1 MGAGQSTNGQS
12 SPEIV
17 KLQTEFAE
25 ANTKIDSIYKNNNN
39 LATSLDLNTA
49 VLPLA
54 KTADMTNLVQKSD
67 ITALTSSFN
76 INNLV
81 QKSDLADVAQKT
93 DLAGVA
99 QKTDLADVAKTSDLS
114 GVAQKSDIASLSQY
128 NTNNLLNKTDI
139 TNLQNSITNLQNSI
153 TNNPKQIM
161 NILSGLNPDNSVSC
175 PYMWIPNPDNIVP
188 SCIQRRG
195 EIVDYDGK
203 FAFSTC
209 PSGSSSLNRNSGWCY
224 LNLEKYA
231 DIMVCPNGIEY
242 RNNKFYCK

>member
-1 MGAGQSTNGQS
+1 MGAGQSTNSQS

-25 ANTKIDSIYKNNNN
+25 ANSKIDSIYKNNNN

-93 DLAGVA
+93 DLADIAQKCNLDSVA
-99 QKTDLADVAKTSDLS
+99 QKTDLA
-114 GVAQKSDIASLSQY
+114 GVAQKTDIASLSQY

-175 PYMWIPNPDNIVP
+175 PYMWIPNPEDKMSNYQ
-188 SCIQRRG
+188 CIQARG
-195 EIVDYDGK
+195 EIVDNEGK
-203 FAFSTC
+203 YGLFTC
-209 PSGSSSLNRNSGWCY
+209 PSGSSYDKNSRWCY
-224 LNLEKYA
+224 LNLDNYA
-231 DIMVCPNGIEY
+231 YMVCPNGVEN
-242 RNNKFYCK
+242 RNNKYYCK